1 MKYEGKSY
9 YASSLD
15 VAEFI
20 LQQKGPVSPLKLQKL
35 VYYAQA
41 WSLALDEEPI
51 FEEPFEAWKNGPVV
65 RNLLEN
71 TRNQDSVTSI
81 SSGDPSQIDEELRDT
96 ITAVIIYYGDKS
108 GEMLQHLT
116 HHEDPWLE
124 ARHEAQANKISNI
137 DEKDKEIISQK
148 KMKDYYASLYDMN

>member
-1 MKYEGKSY
+1 MKYGDNNY

-41 WSLALDEEPI
+41 WSLALDEAAI
-51 FEEPFEAWKNGPVV
+51 FEEPIEAWKNGPVV
-65 RNLLEN
+65 RDLLEN

-96 ITAVIIYYGDKS
+96 ITAVIIYYGENS

-124 ARHEAQANKISNI
+124 ARHKAQAKKVSNI
-137 DEKDKEIISQK
+137 DEKDKEIISLK
-148 KMKDYYASLYDMN
+148 KMKDYYSSLYDMN

>member
-1 MKYEGKSY
+1 MKYEDKSY

-51 FEEPFEAWKNGPVV
+51 FEEPVEAWKNGPVV
-65 RNLLEN
+65 RDLLKN
-71 TRNQDSVTSI
+71 TRNQDYVTSI

-96 ITAVIIYYGDKS
+96 ITAVIIYYGEKS

-116 HHEDPWLE
+116 HHEDPWID
-124 ARHEAQANKISNI
+124 ARQKAQANKISNI
-137 DEKDKEIISQK
+137 DEKDKEIIPQK
-148 KMKDYYASLYDMN
+148 KMRDYYSSLYDMN